1 MAKQK
6 RVLVFFLQNN
16 DFDKSIKFFKKGFK
30 HCGVLYHDT
39 TCNHWIIV
47 EYIYGQMLIEV
58 LDSKKT
64 DAFFELLKQKKAKV
78 LKGDCAFNHTKFPTI
93 MKSWI
98 KEHSC
103 VSYVQ
108 RILGLNKWWIF
119 TPYQLY
125 CALKKH
131 NFCEIEL

>member
-6 RVLVFFLQNN
+6 RVLVFFLQND
-16 DFDKSIKFFKKGFK
+16 DFHRSIKFFKHGFK
-30 HCGVLYHDT
+30 HCGVLFYDT
-39 TCNHWIIV
+39 DCNHWIIV
-47 EYIYGQMLIEV
+47 EYIYGQLLIEV
-58 LDSKKT
+58 LPTNKA
-64 DAFFELLKQKKAKV
+64 DAFFKLLKIKKAKV
-78 LKGDCAFNHTKFPTI
+78 LQGDCVFNHTRFPTI

-108 RILGLNKWWIF
+108 RLLGLNKWWIF

-131 NFCEIEL
+131 NYCEIEL

>member
-6 RVLVFFLQNN
+6 RVIVYFLENN
-16 DFDKSIKFFKKGFK
+16 DFHRSIRFFKKGFK
-30 HCGVLYHDT
+30 HCGVIYFDDV
-39 TCNHWIIV
+39 CKHWIIL
-47 EYIYGQMLIEV
+47 EYIYGQFLVDILEN
-58 LDSKKT
+58 SKA
-64 DAFFELLKQKKAKV
+64 DAFFELLRQKKAK
-78 LKGDCAFNHTKFPTI
+78 LLEGTIKFKHTGFPSF

-108 RILGLNKWWIF
+108 RIIGLNKRWIF

-131 NFCEIEL
+131 NYCEIDL